1 MVTHSADIS
10 FVPEAQQ
17 LSSIKHLF
25 TAGDDMQK
33 ITVIGAGAVGAT
45 AAQRIAEKELGDV
58 VLTDIVEGLP
68 QGKALDMLEA
78 GPVYGYDSNIV
89 GTNDYRD
96 IEGSDVVVITAGIA
110 RKPGMTREDLLKIN
124 TKILTDVSENIKR
137 YAPHAVVITVTNP
150 LDIMTF
156 VTMKVTGFEPRR
168 VFGMSG
174 ILDSGRFA
182 AFIAMELGC
191 SARDINAMV
200 LGGHGDTM
208 VPLPR
213 FTTVSGVP
221 ITELMTESTINKLVD
236 RTINGGAEIVN
247 LLKTGS
253 AFYAPSAAVA
263 RMVEAVIKDKNPI
276 LPVCAYLNGEYGK
289 KDIYLGVPVK
299 LGKNGVGEIIELKL
313 TDEEKMALDKSAEA
327 VRSGIASLQTL
338 K

>member
-1 MVTHSADIS
+1 M
-10 FVPEAQQ
+10 P
-17 LSSIKHLF
+17 
-25 TAGDDMQK
+25 K
-33 ITVIGAGAVGAT
+33 ITIIGAGAVGAT

-68 QGKALDMLEA
+68 QGKALDLLEA
-78 GPVYGYDSNIV
+78 GPLLGYDSNLT

-124 TKILTDVSENIKR
+124 TKIITDVSQNVKH
-137 YAPHAVVITVTNP
+137 YAPDSVVITVTNP
-150 LDIMTF
+150 LDIMTY
-156 VTMKVTGFEPRR
+156 VTMKTTGFEPGR

-174 ILDSGRFA
+174 VLDSGRFA
-182 AFIAMELGC
+182 TFIAMELGC
-191 SARDINAMV
+191 SVRDINAMV

-221 ITELMTESTINKLVD
+221 ITELMEESTIKRLVE

-253 AFYAPSAAVA
+253 AFYAPSAAVTN
-263 RMVEAVIKDKNPI
+263 MVEAVIKDTKRI
-276 LPVCAYLNGEYGK
+276 LPACAYLNGEYGK

-299 LGKNGVGEIIELKL
+299 LGRNGIDEIIELKL
-313 TDEEKMALDKSAEA
+313 RDDEKKALDKSAEA
-327 VRSGIASLQTL
+327 VKAGIASLKAL
-338 K
+338 G

>member
-1 MVTHSADIS
+1 M
-10 FVPEAQQ
+10 P
-17 LSSIKHLF
+17 
-25 TAGDDMQK
+25 K

-68 QGKALDMLEA
+68 QGKALDLLEA
-78 GPVYGYDSNIV
+78 GPLFGYDSKIT

-124 TKILTDVSENIKR
+124 TKIIREVSQNIAR
-137 YAPHAVVITVTNP
+137 YAPDSVVITVTNP
-150 LDIMTF
+150 LDIMTY
-156 VTMKVTGFEPRR
+156 VTMKTTGFEPGR

-174 ILDSGRFA
+174 VLDSGRFA
-182 AFIAMELGC
+182 TFIAMELGC
-191 SARDINAMV
+191 SVRDISAMV

-221 ITELMTESTINKLVD
+221 ITELMPAPTIQRLVE
-236 RTINGGAEIVN
+236 RTVNGGAEIVN

-253 AFYAPSAAVA
+253 AFYAPSAAVTN
-263 RMVEAVIKDKNPI
+263 MVEAVIKNTKRI
-276 LPVCAYLNGEYGK
+276 MPVCAYLNGEYSE

-299 LGKNGVGEIIELKL
+299 LGRRGVEEIIELKL
-313 TDEEKMALDKSAEA
+313 TGDEKKALDKSAEA
-327 VRSGIASLQTL
+327 VKSGIASLESL
-338 K
+338 G

>member
-1 MVTHSADIS
+1 M
-10 FVPEAQQ
+10 P
-17 LSSIKHLF
+17 
-25 TAGDDMQK
+25 K
-33 ITVIGAGAVGAT
+33 ITIIGAGAVGAT
-45 AAQRIAEKELGDV
+45 AAQRIAEKELGNV

-68 QGKALDMLEA
+68 QGKALDLMEA
-78 GPVYGYDSNIV
+78 GPLFGYDSKIT

-124 TKILTDVSENIKR
+124 TKIIREVSQNIAK
-137 YAPHAVVITVTNP
+137 YAPESIIITVTNP
-150 LDIMTF
+150 LDIMTY
-156 VTMKVTGFEPRR
+156 VTMKTTGFEPAR

-174 ILDSGRFA
+174 VLDAGRFA

-191 SARDINAMV
+191 SVRDISAMV

-221 ITELMTESTINKLVD
+221 ITELMSESTIQRLVD

-253 AFYAPSAAVA
+253 AFYAPSAAVTN
-263 RMVEAVIKDKNPI
+263 MVEAMVKDTKRV
-276 LPVCAYLNGEYGK
+276 LPVCAYLNGEYGR

-299 LGKNGVGEIIELKL
+299 LGRRGVEEIIELKL
-313 TDEEKMALDKSAEA
+313 AEDEKKALDKSADA
-327 VRSGIASLQTL
+327 VKSGIASLPEL
-338 K
+338 SG

>member
-1 MVTHSADIS
+1 M
-10 FVPEAQQ
+10 PE
-17 LSSIKHLF
+17 
-25 TAGDDMQK
+25 TK
-33 ITVIGAGAVGAT
+33 ITIIGAGAVGAT

-78 GPVYGYDSNIV
+78 GPIFGYDSNIF
-89 GTNDYRD
+89 GTNDYKD

-124 TKILTDVSENIKR
+124 TKIITDVSQNIKR
-137 YAPHAVVITVTNP
+137 YAPDSVIITVTNP
-150 LDIMTF
+150 LDIMTY
-156 VTMKVTGFEPRR
+156 VAMKTTGFDPCR

-174 ILDSGRFA
+174 VLDSGRFA

-191 SARDINAMV
+191 SVRDIRAMV

-221 ITELMTESTINKLVD
+221 ITELMSGSVIDRLVD

-253 AFYAPSAAVA
+253 AFYAPSAAVTN
-263 RMVEAVIKDKNPI
+263 MVEAVIKDTKRI
-276 LPVCAYLNGEYGK
+276 LPVCAYLNGEYGY
-289 KDIYLGVPVK
+289 KDTYLGVPAK
-299 LGKNGVGEIIELKL
+299 LGRKGIVEIVELELSQK
-313 TDEEKMALDKSAEA
+313 EKETLDRSADA
-327 VRSGIASLQTL
+327 VRSGILSLNSPG
-338 K
+338 KP

>member
-1 MVTHSADIS
+1 MT
-10 FVPEAQQ
+10 
-17 LSSIKHLF
+17 
-25 TAGDDMQK
+25 K
-33 ITVIGAGAVGAT
+33 ITIIGAGAVGAT

-68 QGKALDMLEA
+68 QGKALDLLEA
-78 GPVYGYDSNIV
+78 GPLFGYDSNIT
-89 GTNDYRD
+89 GTNDYKD

-124 TKILTDVSENIKR
+124 TKIIREVSQNIAK
-137 YAPHAVVITVTNP
+137 YAPDSIIITVTNP
-150 LDIMTF
+150 LDLMTY
-156 VTMKVTGFEPRR
+156 VTMKTTGFEPAR

-174 ILDSGRFA
+174 VLDSGRFA
-182 AFIAMELGC
+182 SFIAMELNC
-191 SARDINAMV
+191 SVRDISAMV

-221 ITELMTESTINKLVD
+221 VTELISEDTIRRLVD

-253 AFYAPSAAVA
+253 AFYAPSAAVTN
-263 RMVEAVIKDKNPI
+263 MVEAVVKDTKRI
-276 LPVCAYLNGEYGK
+276 LPVCAYLNGEYGE

-299 LGKNGVGEIIELKL
+299 LGRRGVEDIIELKL
-313 TDEEKMALDKSAEA
+313 TAEERKALDSSAEA
-327 VRSGIASLQTL
+327 VMAGIASVNALR
-338 K
+338 